1 MIERRKQRSNGVRSL
16 EETGGNSDLEM
27 AKPKA
32 NAGRRRYIYLLLIVP
47 ILWFLVVLKVALFD
61 AERGSKPASHHAAG
75 DRAPVVMD
83 DSYVDDVKYE
93 EIKSWKRDDDTRDD
107 HIVNLHADVPKKKS
121 KMKVLQAHPGLGEGG
136 AASIVDASL
145 LNPTERTAFELGDSV
160 HHFNE
165 FVSDKISLVRSV
177 PDFRN
182 PECQAAFQFYPKDLP
197 SVSVVI
203 CFYNEAWSTL
213 LRTIHSVLN
222 RTPANLLEEILLV
235 DDGSNLEDLGEPL
248 DEYTAAMPKVHVVRT
263 NRRLGLVRARMEGIK
278 FAKAPVLVFLDSHCE
293 CGNGWLEPLLV
304 PIKDNPSTVVTPTI
318 DVIDKDDFRIN
329 NADNNIG
336 GFSAESMTFNW
347 ISVPPRINRYRTTM
361 ADPFVSPTLA
371 GGLFAINKEY
381 FSSIGLYDT
390 GLEVW
395 GGENLELSL
404 KLWMC
409 GGKILIS
416 PCSRVGHIFR
426 LKSPYVNVGDTFL
439 SKNAAR
445 VAEVWLDEYKWFHFK
460 SNPFSPSD
468 FGDITGAKELRSKL
482 KCKHFDWYLEN
493 IYPELF
499 ISGSGDHFGQISHVG
514 TGLCLSAPGW
524 EQPLAMF
531 TCDTG
536 TIWESDKMLEIRHNI
551 YCVDFYPGVHQA
563 PSTSMCKSEQ
573 TTQVWT
579 FKKVEGQILHQM
591 TNTCLTV
598 KDAKSITLEPCV
610 PGDVSQKWS
619 WPTNPHFQFNR
630 TAADE
635 MAKEA
640 GW

>member
-1 MIERRKQRSNGVRSL
+1 MIERRKQRTNGVQSHEITRD
-16 EETGGNSDLEM
+16 NSDLEM
-27 AKPKA
+27 GKPKSTS
-32 NAGRRRYIYLLLIVP
+32 GRRRYLYLLVLVP
-47 ILWFLVVLKVALFD
+47 IVWFLVAFNISLYDVEKD
-61 AERGSKPASHHAAG
+61 SKTGRHEKADG
-75 DRAPVVMD
+75 RAPAARD
-83 DSYVDDVKYE
+83 HDHIDNVKYE

-107 HIVNLHADVPKKKS
+107 HIVNLRGDNPKTKS
-121 KMKVLQAHPGLGEGG
+121 KMKILNPHPGLGEGG
-136 AASIVDASL
+136 AASIVDVSL
-145 LNPTERTAFELGDSV
+145 LSPEEKLAFEQGDAV

-165 FVSDKISLVRSV
+165 FVSDKISLERAV

-197 SVSVVI
+197 SVSVII

-222 RTPANLLEEILLV
+222 RTPENLLEEIILV

-248 DEYTAAMPKVHVVRT
+248 DEYTAAMPKVHVIRT
-263 NRRLGLVRARMEGIK
+263 NQRLGLVRARMEGIK

-293 CGNGWLEPLLV
+293 CGYGWLEPLLV

-381 FSSIGLYDT
+381 FSSIGMYDT

-460 SNPFSPSD
+460 SNPFSPANY
-468 FGDITGAKELRSKL
+468 GDITSAKKLRSEL

-499 ISGSGDHFGQISHVG
+499 ISGSGDYFGQISHVG
-514 TGLCLSAPGW
+514 TGLCLSSPQW
-524 EQPLAMF
+524 EQPLVMF
-531 TCDTG
+531 SCDAG
-536 TIWESDKMLEIRHNI
+536 TIWESDKMLEIRHNF
-551 YCVDFYPGVHQA
+551 YCVDFYPGVHHTPYA
-563 PSTSMCKSEQ
+563 IPCKSEQ
-573 TTQVWT
+573 TTQVWIYN
-579 FKKVEGQILHQM
+579 KAEGHIVHHM
-591 TNTCLTV
+591 SNSCLTV
-598 KDAKSITLEPCV
+598 KEPKVISLEPCV
-610 PGDVSQKWS
+610 PGDVSQKWN

-630 TAADE
+630 TAAAE
-635 MAKEA
+635 MAKAA